1 MASIQKRGKASFLLV
16 VEVGED
22 TKGKRDKHTKTV
34 RVEESLL
41 KTPKKL
47 RDHLNEELMKFKIE
61 VESGVYIRLDK
72 MLFSNFVEEWKK
84 KFLEKHLE
92 STSQLNYLFHLNKR
106 ILPYFG
112 HMQINKIKP
121 LHIESYLDE
130 LSNTPKEKHDTKG
143 EGKKLGS
150 ATLVYNFRVL
160 RSIFIKAKEW
170 KVIKENPMEGV
181 KKPKERQKEVEVYSE
196 DEVSLLFELLETEE
210 PFFQTLIYL
219 ATTTGMRRAELLG
232 LEWKHI
238 DFENGVI
245 DIKQSIPLFK
255 DGIPVIKDP
264 KNKGSKRKVVIPPVV
279 LNKLEEF
286 KKFSQKEQLNS
297 EEPWLGG
304 EHRFLFAH
312 ENGIPYY
319 PHKLTEKWMAF
330 HKRNKQYGLKYI
342 RLHDLR
348 HTSATLLINSGVHA
362 KIISSRLG
370 HSKIG
375 TTMNVYGH
383 VIESADRTAAEKFEG
398 LFSKKSKVKPSA
410 AEK

>member
-1 MASIQKRGKASFLLV
+1 MASIQKRGKSSFLLV

-22 TKGKRDKHTKTV
+22 TRGKRDKHTKTV

-61 VESGVYIRLDK
+61 VESGVYIRLDTMK
-72 MLFSNFVEEWKK
+72 FSSFVDEWKV

-130 LSNTPKEKHDTKG
+130 LSKSKKEKHSTEKED
-143 EGKKLGS
+143 KLGS

-170 KVIKENPMEGV
+170 KVIQQNPMDGV
-181 KKPKERQKEVEVYSE
+181 KKPKEKQKEVEVYSE
-196 DEVSLLFELLETEE
+196 DEVSILFDLLENEE
-210 PFFQTLIYL
+210 IFFQALIYL

-238 DFENGVI
+238 DFKNGII
-245 DIKQSIPLFK
+245 DIKQSIPMFK
-255 DGIPVIKDP
+255 DGAPVIKDP
-264 KNKGSKRKVVIPPVV
+264 KNKGSKRRVVIPPIV

-286 KKFSQKEQLNS
+286 KKKSQKDQLSS
-297 EEPWLGG
+297 EDVWLGG

-312 ENGIPYY
+312 DNGIPYY
-319 PHKLTEKWMAF
+319 PHNLTDRWIAF
-330 HKRNKQYGLKYI
+330 HKKNKEHGLKYI

-383 VIESADRTAAEKFEG
+383 VIESADRTAADKFEG
-398 LFSKKSKVKPSA
+398 IFSKKNKTSKPK
-410 AEK
+410 AE

>member
-1 MASIQKRGKASFLLV
+1 MASIQKRGKSSFLLV

-22 TKGKRDKHTKTV
+22 TKGKRDKHTKTI

-72 MLFSNFVEEWKK
+72 MKFSNFVDEWIK

-130 LSNTPKEKHDTKG
+130 LSKSKKEKHSTQEED
-143 EGKKLGS
+143 KLGS

-160 RSIFIKAKEW
+160 RSIFIKATEW
-170 KVIKENPMEGV
+170 KVIQQNPMDGV
-181 KKPKERQKEVEVYSE
+181 KKPKEIQKEVEVYSE
-196 DEVSLLFELLETEE
+196 DEVSILFDLLENEE
-210 PFFQTLIYL
+210 LFFQALIYL

-238 DFENGVI
+238 DFKNGII
-245 DIKQSIPLFK
+245 DIKQSIPMFK
-255 DGIPVIKDP
+255 DGVPVIKDP
-264 KNKGSKRKVVIPPVV
+264 KNKGSKRRVVIPRIV

-286 KKFSQKEQLNS
+286 KKKSQKDQLSS
-297 EEPWLGG
+297 EDTWLGG

-319 PHKLTEKWMAF
+319 PHNLTDRWMAF
-330 HKRNKQYGLKYI
+330 HKKNKQHGLKYI

-398 LFSKKSKVKPSA
+398 LFGKKAKKTAHKPN
-410 AEK
+410 